1 MTDLTIVT
9 ISLFFFLWNYS
20 TAAWSWRNCRIL
32 WWMSNGC
39 KNQNLDP
46 SSKLDKACQEDQ
58 TPSTSKKALQV
69 SVIQARMD
77 QGLVVKAF
85 LFFFFCKSR
94 QRKASASR
102 TSQHQSALGPFL
114 RVPLPGFAKKKNQN
128 ALSSGYQQLMGH
140 LIFWPPVLDAFWS
153 ELHFCRYCRLDCQM
167 EVRLNNHMCIVMEQ
181 QLQNAKGTMTILR
194 QQKNQVGGSERWQF

>member
-1 MTDLTIVT
+1 
-9 ISLFFFLWNYS
+9 
-20 TAAWSWRNCRIL
+20 
-32 WWMSNGC
+32 MSNGC

-85 LFFFFCKSR
+85 LFFFLQIQAKAGLSIQDQPAPVSTGAFSEG
-94 QRKASASR
+94 ASAWIC
-102 TSQHQSALGPFL
+102 
-114 RVPLPGFAKKKNQN
+114 KKKN

-140 LIFWPPVLDAFWS
+140 LIFWPPVLDAF
-153 ELHFCRYCRLDCQM
+153 
-167 EVRLNNHMCIVMEQ
+167 
-181 QLQNAKGTMTILR
+181 
-194 QQKNQVGGSERWQF
+194 